1 MVIKEIF
8 LILGIFFILFSSVF
22 SFSGNIGTKKYD
34 IDAAPKDLV
43 WCGTSRET
51 VLLLSE
57 NNSLYRSDD
66 KGFNW
71 RLLNGILTST
81 GKDQLEENENEVI
94 YNKKI
99 FIYYNIYYRLEE
111 YQK

>member
-1 MVIKEIF
+1 M
-8 LILGIFFILFSSVF
+8 LGIKSYLFIATFLVLFSYAF
-22 SFSGNIGTKKYD
+22 SAGTIDTKKFD
-34 IDAAPKDLV
+34 LDAAPRDLV

-71 RLLNGILTST
+71 RVLNGILTST
-81 GKDQLEENENEVI
+81 GKDQLDENENEV
-94 YNKKI
+94 NL
-99 FIYYNIYYRLEE
+99 FFCC
-111 YQK
+111 

>member
-1 MVIKEIF
+1 MNNKTYLKIAFF
-8 LILGIFFILFSSVF
+8 LMLFSNIVSD
-22 SFSGNIGTKKYD
+22 GNIQVKTYE
-34 IDAAPKDLV
+34 IDAPPKELV

-57 NNSLYRSDD
+57 NNSLYKSED

-81 GKDQLEENENEVI
+81 GKDQLEENDNEV
-94 YNKKI
+94 KI
-99 FIYYNIYYRLEE
+99 LN
-111 YQK
+111 

>member
-1 MVIKEIF
+1 MLKKENILILVIF
-8 LILGIFFILFSSVF
+8 LILLSFNFTFSENVS
-22 SFSGNIGTKKYD
+22 TKKYE
-34 IDAAPKDLV
+34 IDSNPRDLI

-81 GKDQLEENENEVI
+81 GKNELDENDNEVI
-94 YNKKI
+94 KK
-99 FIYYNIYYRLEE
+99 
-111 YQK
+111 

>member
-1 MVIKEIF
+1 MFGKKDYSVAVF
-8 LILGIFFILFSSVF
+8 LTLISYVLSA
-22 SFSGNIGTKKYD
+22 GNIDTKKFD
-34 IDAAPKDLV
+34 LDSPPKDLV

-51 VLLLSE
+51 VLLLTE

-81 GKDQLEENENEVI
+81 GKDQLDDNENEVEYYFFKSNI
-94 YNKKI
+94 I
-99 FIYYNIYYRLEE
+99 FLINLMISY
-111 YQK
+111 

>member
-1 MVIKEIF
+1 MLRKENFFIFAIF
-8 LILGIFFILFSSVF
+8 LILFSCVL
-22 SFSGNIGTKKYD
+22 SFSGNVGTKKYD

-57 NNSLYRSDD
+57 NNSLYRSDN
-66 KGFNW
+66 KGFDW

-81 GKDQLEENENEVI
+81 GKDQLEENENEV
-94 YNKKI
+94 KKI
-99 FIYYNIYYRLEE
+99 
-111 YQK
+111 

>member
-1 MVIKEIF
+1 MIYKQKNYLIIA
-8 LILGIFFILFSSVF
+8 LILSLFSHSL
-22 SFSGNIGTKKYD
+22 SFSGNVSTKIYN
-34 IDAAPKDLV
+34 IDAAPKDLI

-81 GKDQLEENENEVI
+81 GKEQLDENENEV
-94 YNKKI
+94 N
-99 FIYYNIYYRLEE
+99 
-111 YQK
+111 

>member
-1 MVIKEIF
+1 MFEKKSLV
-8 LILGIFFILFSSVF
+8 LIATFI
-22 SFSGNIGTKKYD
+22 SFISYTIAPGTIDTKKFD
-34 IDAAPKDLV
+34 VDSAPKDLV

-51 VLLLSE
+51 VLLLTE

-81 GKDQLEENENEVI
+81 GKDQLDENENEV
-94 YNKKI
+94 KI
-99 FIYYNIYYRLEE
+99 RLNFPD
-111 YQK
+111 YSILFLLT

>member
-1 MVIKEIF
+1 MIGKKGY
-8 LILGIFFILFSSVF
+8 LILAALCSLFSYIFGAGTV
-22 SFSGNIGTKKYD
+22 NTKKFD
-34 IDAAPKDLV
+34 LDAGPKDLA

-71 RLLNGILTST
+71 RLLNTILTTT
-81 GKDQLEENENEVI
+81 GKDQLDENENEVI
-94 YNKKI
+94 
-99 FIYYNIYYRLEE
+99 
-111 YQK
+111 